1 MLRHRIVPLGLI
13 LGVAA
18 CTGQGGMSG
27 GIERIPVTTTTTSAR
42 AAFERGQMMADVN
55 RGQEANGQFRQAT
68 QQDPT
73 FGYAYLMVA
82 NTANSWAQFTEYLDL
97 AAQNADNMSDGEQL
111 MLAISQTAVD
121 NDNDRAYELAQ
132 ELVGKYP
139 RSPRAW
145 MQLGFAQSS
154 LKQEGDARTS
164 YTRATEIDPEFYAG
178 WSALGSS
185 LIFLDPKDY
194 AAGEEAM
201 ASGLALIPGEAWAH
215 INMGDALRAGGD
227 LAGAREHY
235 THATERDPTLGVAQS
250 KRGHANSFLGNYE
263 EARADYDGVSAEAIP
278 FVRAFQLNFRAFIH
292 LHEGNPQG
300 AIDELR
306 MLVGEIAGMGM
317 DESSMNSALIFATGN
332 MATIALHNDL
342 LGQAAELIGKLAILI
357 RADAARSGE
366 AAIEARQN
374 ANVALWEGRLAAH
387 LGDWET
393 ATALAE
399 ENRTLRESDA
409 DPRKL
414 NGYHALMGLIDLRQG
429 NYTTA
434 AEHYRQ
440 SNLDNP
446 YNEFRLAQ
454 ALEGAGEMEAANKL
468 YAEVAGNY
476 FNNVTIAVLQ
486 TELAEKTTME

>member
-1 MLRHRIVPLGLI
+1 MLRHRIIPLGLI

-18 CTGQGGMSG
+18 CTSEGGMSG
-27 GIERIPVTTTTTSAR
+27 GIERIPVTTTSTSAR
-42 AAFERGQMMADVN
+42 AAFNRGQMMADVN
-55 RGQEANGQFRQAT
+55 RGQEANGQFIQAT

-73 FGYAYLMVA
+73 FGYAYLMAA
-82 NTANSWAQFTEYLDL
+82 NTSNSWAEFTKNLDL
-97 AAQNADNMSDGEQL
+97 AAQNTDNMSEGERL
-111 MLAISQTAVD
+111 MVAISQTAID
-121 NDNDRAYELAQ
+121 DDNDRAHELAL
-132 ELVGKYP
+132 ELVDRYP

-145 MQLGFAQSS
+145 LQLGFAQSN
-154 LKQEGDARTS
+154 LKQEADARTS

-185 LIFLDPKDY
+185 LIFLEPKDY
-194 AAGEEAM
+194 GAGQEAM
-201 ASGLALIPGEAWAH
+201 ASGLTVIPGEAWAH

-227 LAGAREHY
+227 LVGAREHY
-235 THATERDPTLGVAQS
+235 THAIERDPNLGVARS
-250 KRGHANSFLGNYE
+250 KRGHANSFLGNHE

-278 FVRAFQLNFRAFIH
+278 FARANQLNFRAFVY
-292 LHEGNPQG
+292 LHEGDPQA

-317 DESSMNSALIFATGN
+317 DESSMNSALTFATSN

-342 LGQAAELIGKLAILI
+342 LGQAAELIGELAILI
-357 RADAARSGE
+357 RADAARTGE
-366 AAIEARQN
+366 AAVEARQN

-399 ENRTLRESDA
+399 ENRTLREPDA

-414 NGYHALMGLIDLRQG
+414 NGYHGLMGLIDLRQG
-429 NYTTA
+429 NYTMA

-440 SNLDNP
+440 SNMDSP
-446 YNEFRLAQ
+446 YNQFRLAQ
-454 ALEGAGEMEAANKL
+454 ALEGAGEMEAADEL

-486 TELAEKTTME
+486 TELAE